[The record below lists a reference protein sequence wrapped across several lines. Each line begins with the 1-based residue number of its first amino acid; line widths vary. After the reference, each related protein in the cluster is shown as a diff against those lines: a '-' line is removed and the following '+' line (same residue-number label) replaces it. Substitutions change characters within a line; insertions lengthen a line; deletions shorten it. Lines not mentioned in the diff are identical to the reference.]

1 MIEKDIRRLIN
12 LVEEKSE
19 DKAPKQLNESTGATD
34 YNPKSQG
41 GTRKE
46 LLAKYRKTN
55 DPKDAEAARKAGATQ
70 QELKKG
76 VAEGLDQHPGVPT
89 SRDELYHHH
98 LSAAKISKGRAK
110 EHHLQQ
116 AEKYKPKQG
125 VAEGSEIKIPTED
138 GITMQDIRLMAGEGK
153 LTKKTVLQAIAVIRK
168 QRRQQGVAES
178 INISNELKNIRS
190 KSTKELDNLILFY
203 TKALEFNPKF
213 KQNRDLLDLVK
224 MVRQERKRMNKQ
236 GMAES
241 SEEKKE
247 CGNCNGSGRMV
258 WDADIGTDQEC
269 FACDGTGYDEDDDEK
284 DDIKE
289 GLDPDQ
295 RSRLDDLIDKYKDSV
310 DPEYDSYGSDDHYDS
325 EDIVAQIRS
334 EFGDKI
340 ADQVEAGAEKMH
352 FGRPDHKHGYDPL
365 GWRKPI
371 DRQTKAGKMFKQD
384 SDYRKNMVKSRYKL
398 SGKSATEESITMESK
413 SLIAQG
419 INKILKR

>member
-19 DKAPKQLNESTGATD
+19 DQTPKQLNESTGATD

-46 LLAKYRKTN
+46 LLAKYHKTN

-70 QELKKG
+70 QELKQS
-76 VAEGLDQHPGVPT
+76 VEEGENIGGKRYD
-89 SRDELYHHH
+89 
-98 LSAAKISKGRAK
+98 KIADLKGRKVDQLNKLIQKFEGIVAK
-110 EHHLQQ
+110 YPDHTQASEYLGLAKMIR
-116 AEKYKPKQG
+116 AEKIGKKPVSEQG
-125 VAEGSEIKIPTED
+125 VAEG
-138 GITMQDIRLMAGEGK
+138 M
-153 LTKKTVLQAIAVIRK
+153 
-168 QRRQQGVAES
+168 
-178 INISNELKNIRS
+178 
-190 KSTKELDNLILFY
+190 
-203 TKALEFNPKF
+203 
-213 KQNRDLLDLVK
+213 
-224 MVRQERKRMNKQ
+224 
-236 GMAES
+236 
-241 SEEKKE
+241 
-247 CGNCNGSGRMV
+247 
-258 WDADIGTDQEC
+258 
-269 FACDGTGYDEDDDEK
+269 
-284 DDIKE
+284 
-289 GLDPDQ
+289 DPDK

-325 EDIVAQIRS
+325 DDIIAQIRS
-334 EFGDKI
+334 EFGDNI

-352 FGRPDHKHGYDPL
+352 FGRPGHKHGYDPL

-398 SGKSATEESITMESK
+398 SGKSATEESTTMESK

>member
-70 QELKKG
+70 QELKK
-76 VAEGLDQHPGVPT
+76 
-89 SRDELYHHH
+89 
-98 LSAAKISKGRAK
+98 
-110 EHHLQQ
+110 
-116 AEKYKPKQG
+116 G

-213 KQNRDLLDLVK
+213 QQNRDLLDLVK

-247 CGNCNGSGRMV
+247 CGNCYGSGRMV

>member
-46 LLAKYRKTN
+46 LLAKYHKTK

-76 VAEGLDQHPGVPT
+76 VAEG
-89 SRDELYHHH
+89 
-98 LSAAKISKGRAK
+98 A
-110 EHHLQQ
+110 
-116 AEKYKPKQG
+116 
-125 VAEGSEIKIPTED
+125 
-138 GITMQDIRLMAGEGK
+138 
-153 LTKKTVLQAIAVIRK
+153 
-168 QRRQQGVAES
+168 
-178 INISNELKNIRS
+178 
-190 KSTKELDNLILFY
+190 
-203 TKALEFNPKF
+203 
-213 KQNRDLLDLVK
+213 
-224 MVRQERKRMNKQ
+224 
-236 GMAES
+236 
-241 SEEKKE
+241 EEKKE

-258 WDADIGTDQEC
+258 RDADIGTDQEC
-269 FACDGTGYDEDDDEK
+269 FVCDGTGEVDWGDEEEDV
-284 DDIKE
+284 KE